1 MNILDIIEKKR
12 DNHSLSKEEIVFFID
27 NYVKDEIKDYQAS
40 SLLMAILLNGM
51 NDQETSDLTMAMVN
65 SGDIV
70 DLSSISGIK
79 CDKHSTGGVGDKVTL
94 ILAPLLASCG
104 VKIAKMSGRGLSHTG
119 GTLDKLEAIPNFR
132 VNLDNEEFI
141 KQVNDIN
148 IALIA
153 QSANLAYADKK
164 LYALRDVSGTVESIP
179 LIASSIMSKK
189 IASGADAIVLDVKM
203 GQGAFMK
210 DIESAS
216 KLATTM
222 VNIGKLM
229 NKDVKAIISDMNI
242 PLGYAIGNSLEVIE
256 AINTLQNKGSKDL
269 VDVCLELG
277 TIMLLQ
283 SKLFTDEKQAR
294 EALIE
299 NIENNKGFEK
309 FVELVEA
316 QNGNSDCLYDFSKFK
331 QSKNS
336 IEIKANMSGYLI
348 GINALAI
355 GKLSLELGA
364 GRHTKEDEI
373 DYSAG
378 ILFNYKIND
387 YIEKNDLIATLY
399 TDKDIS
405 DEYID
410 SFYNAITINKQPL
423 LDYKL
428 IKKII
433 T

>member
-27 NYVKDEIKDYQAS
+27 NYVKDEMKDYQAS

-410 SFYNAITINKQPL
+410 SFHNAITINKQPL